1 MAKSK
6 NKENFFNP
14 FSKSVSSMGRRTFCQ
29 GSHIFKTMTGRDWVK
44 TILKFDI
51 ILKGGKMEITRLV
64 PEKRKGLVVVITGHG
79 KGKTTTALGI
89 AVRACGHNMRVCI
102 IQFMKGDL
110 YSGEWD
116 GVKKMSCEVELIAT
130 GKGFCGIQGNP
141 YPYKE
146 HRKNAQDALRLIHEK
161 MVSERYDI
169 LILDEINN
177 ALHLR
182 LVDLEQVLE
191 IIQRKPP
198 LMHLVLTGRDAHPK
212 VIELADTVS
221 EIMEVKHAY
230 RKGIEPQ
237 PGIDY

>member
-1 MAKSK
+1 V
-6 NKENFFNP
+6 E
-14 FSKSVSSMGRRTFCQ
+14 V
-29 GSHIFKTMTGRDWVK
+29 
-44 TILKFDI
+44 
-51 ILKGGKMEITRLV
+51 TRLV
-64 PEKRKGLVVVITGHG
+64 PKERKGLIVLITGYG

-102 IQFMKGDL
+102 IQFMKGDI
-110 YSGEWD
+110 YAGEWD
-116 GVKKMSCEVELIAT
+116 GVKKMGCEVELIST

-141 YPYKE
+141 YPYEE
-146 HRKNAQDALRLIHEK
+146 HRMNAQEAIQLTLQK
-161 MVSERYDI
+161 MESGQYDI

-191 IIQRKPP
+191 IIRRKPP
-198 LMHLVLTGRDAHPK
+198 LVHLVLTGRDAHPQ
-212 VIELADTVS
+212 VVELADTVS
-221 EIMEVKHAY
+221 EIKEVKHAY

>member
-1 MAKSK
+1 
-6 NKENFFNP
+6 
-14 FSKSVSSMGRRTFCQ
+14 
-29 GSHIFKTMTGRDWVK
+29 
-44 TILKFDI
+44 
-51 ILKGGKMEITRLV
+51 MEITRLV
-64 PEKRKGLVVVITGHG
+64 PKENRGLVVVITGYG
-79 KGKTTTALGI
+79 KGKTTAALGI
-89 AVRACGHNMRVCI
+89 AVRACGHDMKVCI

-110 YSGEWD
+110 YAGEWD
-116 GVKKMSCEVELIAT
+116 GVKKMSCQVELIST

-146 HRKNAQDALRLIHEK
+146 HRENAQEAIRLVHQK
-161 MVSERYDI
+161 MESGQCEI
-169 LILDEINN
+169 LVLDEINN

-191 IIQRKPP
+191 IIRRKPP
-198 LMHLVLTGRDAHPK
+198 TMHLVLTGRDAHPQI
-212 VIELADTVS
+212 IELADTVS

>member
-1 MAKSK
+1 
-6 NKENFFNP
+6 
-14 FSKSVSSMGRRTFCQ
+14 
-29 GSHIFKTMTGRDWVK
+29 
-44 TILKFDI
+44 
-51 ILKGGKMEITRLV
+51 MEITRLT
-64 PEKRKGLVVVITGHG
+64 PEGQKGLIVIITGNG

-89 AVRACGHNMRVCI
+89 AVRACGHNLRTCI
-102 IQFMKGDL
+102 IQFMKGDI
-110 YSGEWD
+110 YAGEWD
-116 GVKKMSCEVELIAT
+116 GIKKMNCQVELIPT

-146 HRKNAQDALRLIHEK
+146 HRKNAQEAIQLARQKIE
-161 MVSERYDI
+161 SGQYDI

-177 ALHLR
+177 ALSLH

-191 IIQRKPP
+191 MIRIKPP
-198 LMHLVLTGRDAHPK
+198 RMHLVLTGRDAHPQ

-221 EIMEVKHAY
+221 EILEIKHAY

>member
-1 MAKSK
+1 MDSGM
-6 NKENFFNP
+6 NGDLVISRLTPKE
-14 FSKSVSSMGRRTFCQ
+14 
-29 GSHIFKTMTGRDWVK
+29 
-44 TILKFDI
+44 
-51 ILKGGKMEITRLV
+51 
-64 PEKRKGLVVVITGHG
+64 RKGLVVVITGYG

-89 AVRACGHNMRVCI
+89 AIRACGHDMKVCI

-116 GVKKMSCEVELIAT
+116 GVKKMNCQIELIST

-141 YPYKE
+141 YPFTE
-146 HRKNAQDALRLIHEK
+146 HRENAQQAIRLAHEK
-161 MVSERYDI
+161 MASDPPDI

-191 IIQRKPP
+191 LIERKPP
-198 LMHLVLTGRDAHPK
+198 RMHLVLTGRNAHPQ
-212 VIELADTVS
+212 VIERADTVS
-221 EIMEVKHAY
+221 EIVEVKHAY

>member
-1 MAKSK
+1 M
-6 NKENFFNP
+6 
-14 FSKSVSSMGRRTFCQ
+14 V
-29 GSHIFKTMTGRDWVK
+29 
-44 TILKFDI
+44 
-51 ILKGGKMEITRLV
+51 EITRLV
-64 PEKRKGLVVVITGHG
+64 PKEKKGLVVVITGHG

-89 AVRACGHNMRVCI
+89 AVRACGHDMKVSI

-110 YSGEWD
+110 YAGEWD
-116 GVKKMSCEVELIAT
+116 GVKKMNCRIELIAT

-146 HRKNAQDALRLIHEK
+146 HRENAQEAIQIVHKK
-161 MVSERYDI
+161 MESDPPDI

-177 ALHLR
+177 ALHLK
-182 LVDLEQVLE
+182 LVDLDQVLQ
-191 IIQRKPP
+191 IIEQKPSQ
-198 LMHLVLTGRDAHPK
+198 MHLVLTGRNAHPQ

-221 EIMEVKHAY
+221 EITEVKHAY